1 MALKCKQSK
10 YNVSLPR
17 NYDSDRDP
25 DYVLPDSDIDFSGS
39 ETEVEE
45 DFEEEV
51 RILLEEAEQP
61 VSEEAL
67 EEG

>member
-1 MALKCKQSK
+1 MIVIL
-10 YNVSLPR
+10 LPR
-17 NYDSDRDP
+17 NYDEEMDP
-25 DYVLPDSDIDFSGS
+25 DYELPDSDIDFSGS

-45 DFEEEV
+45 DLEEEV

-61 VSEEAL
+61 VPEEAL

>member
-1 MALKCKQSK
+1 ML
-10 YNVSLPR
+10 LR
-17 NYDSDRDP
+17 NYDSERDP

-51 RILLEEAEQP
+51 RLLLEEAEQP
-61 VSEEAL
+61 VPEEAM
-67 EEG
+67 EDG

>member
-1 MALKCKQSK
+1 MQILN
-10 YNVSLPR
+10 YNNFNLLLR
-17 NYDSDRDP
+17 NYDSERDP

-51 RILLEEAEQP
+51 RLLLEEAEQP
-61 VSEEAL
+61 VPEEAM
-67 EEG
+67 EDG

>member
-1 MALKCKQSK
+1 MMINL
-10 YNVSLPR
+10 LPR
-17 NYDSDRDP
+17 NYDSEMDP